1 MSTVV
6 DEIGSVGA
14 LGDSSTA
21 SPQKVESPTNAN
33 GESPMKGV
41 NSVSTANADS
51 MGTDLSMVSSLADKR
66 QVPNPPSGDI
76 SPHTAA
82 TTTSAGTSNNNGHD
96 QSPGEDRKR
105 AYEAET
111 KEDDI
116 ALFPP
121 HSRAFKNRHFDP
133 SLISTETTT
142 AKDIP
147 EAPESVGNR
156 EDQVVNQGAS
166 NKKKR
171 ALVRT
176 RAVLEWLEA
185 TFPLQSA
192 AAIHGGD
199 KEEPYNTPL
208 SLQMKSLRESAGIVE
223 PTTTKNVLKVKE
235 VTSTDT
241 FSCQENTL
249 VSTSIKKIQFRSS
262 EHITKDFSG
271 VVPSSHPASHA
282 AQFTCGQ
289 GVVHSRMVVPNAPLF
304 KGESGLVEERIV
316 VLRAQIEELDRRTV
330 PLM

>member
-1 MSTVV
+1 MSRIV
-6 DEIGSVGA
+6 DEIGSAGA

-21 SPQKVESPTNAN
+21 SLKVESPTNAIK
-33 GESPMKGV
+33 ESPMKWV

-51 MGTDLSMVSSLADKR
+51 MGTDPSMVSSLADKR

-76 SPHTAA
+76 SPNTA
-82 TTTSAGTSNNNGHD
+82 TTTSAGTSINNGHD

-111 KEDDI
+111 GKDDI

-142 AKDIP
+142 TAMDIP

-156 EDQVVNQGAS
+156 EDQVVNQSAS

-171 ALVRT
+171 ALIRT

-192 AAIHGGD
+192 AVIHGGD

-208 SLQMKSLRESAGIVE
+208 SLQMKSLRESADIVE
-223 PTTTKNVLKVKE
+223 PTTTKNVLKVNE
-235 VTSTDT
+235 VTLTDT
-241 FSCQENTL
+241 ISCQENTL
-249 VSTSIKKIQFRSS
+249 VSTSVKKIQFRSS

-271 VVPSSHPASHA
+271 VVPSSHPTSHA
-282 AQFTCGQ
+282 AQFACGQ

-304 KGESGLVEERIV
+304 KGESGLVDERIV